1 MIRVESLSVNYGHV
15 IALENVSFHIEK
27 GEIVTLIGSNGAGKS
42 TTLMAVSGLVQKK
55 SGNVFFGD
63 GEITN
68 MEPNKIVQLGIC
80 HVPEGRRVFP
90 ALTVYENLISGTLGN
105 SKLKKADINR
115 LLEEAYTLF
124 PRLKER
130 HKQAAGTLSGG
141 EQQMVAIARGLM
153 MDPEIMML
161 DEPSLGLA
169 PIVVEEIFGL
179 IEKINKLGKTILLIE
194 QNAAMALSVANRAY
208 VMENGKI
215 TLTGTGQ
222 EVASNPNVQ
231 KAYLGI

>member
-15 IALENVSFHIEK
+15 IALEDVSFHIEK

-42 TTLMAVSGLVQKK
+42 TTLMAISGLVQKK
-55 SGNVFFGD
+55 NGTVFFED
-63 GEITN
+63 KEITN
-68 MEPNKIVQLGIC
+68 MAPNKIVQLGIC

-90 ALTVYENLISGTLGN
+90 MLTVYENLISGTVGN
-105 SKLKKADINR
+105 SKLKKADIYN

-130 HKQAAGTLSGG
+130 RKQAAGTLSGG

-208 VMENGKI
+208 VMENGHI
-215 TLTGTGQ
+215 TLTGTGK
-222 EVASNPNVQ
+222 EVASNPDVQ